1 MVKIITL
8 RPFRGDEGFVAP
20 KTTLDVSDKRADQLV
35 KKKLATYLVGA
46 KMAPAP
52 AKNKMEPA
60 AGATKG
66 GAAAAT
72 AGESPTTAPRT
83 GSQTGEVKPASS
95 SRRAR
100 RRKA

>member
-20 KTTLDVSDKRADQLV
+20 KTTLDVSEKRADQLV

-46 KMAPAP
+46 KMAAAP

-60 AGATKG
+60 AEATKG

-72 AGESPTTAPRT
+72 AGPTTAPRT
-83 GSQTGEVKPASS
+83 GSRIGEVKPASS